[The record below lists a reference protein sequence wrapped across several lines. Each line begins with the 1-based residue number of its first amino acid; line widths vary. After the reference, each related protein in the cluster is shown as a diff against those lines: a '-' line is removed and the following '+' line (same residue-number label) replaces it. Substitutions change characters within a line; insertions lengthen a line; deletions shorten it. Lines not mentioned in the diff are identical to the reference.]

1 MLERDICVAA
11 SERTDPAVRA
21 AFLDEACAGDTAL
34 RARIEQL
41 LQAVPDSA
49 LGAPAAPTP
58 YAGEGV
64 TRTLV
69 PRADEPE
76 YAETKAPDEGDSDV
90 DLKTLLAPS
99 QEEGSIGRLDHY
111 EVLGVIGRGGM
122 GVVLKAHDT
131 KLRRVVAIKLLAPAL
146 AAVGTARRR
155 FAREAQSAAAV
166 RDEYVVKIHAVC
178 EDAAVPYLVMEFIS
192 GITLEDR
199 IRAGGP
205 VETREAVRIGMQSA
219 RGLAAAHAQGLVHRD
234 VKPGNILL
242 EDGVGRVKLTDFG
255 LARAAD
261 DASISRSGVI
271 AGTPMYMSPE
281 QAKGDQIDLRSD
293 LFSLGSVLYTL
304 CTGRPAFRAA
314 NTVAVLQRV
323 CDDTPRP
330 IREVNPDVPKWL
342 CAVVEKLLAKDPAE
356 RIETAAEVADLLA
369 RYLAHLEDPDRVP
382 PPPAVRG
389 VRVGV
394 RRRLRRPAIALL
406 AAVAIAALGVA
417 GYRAF
422 RPADKASVDQ
432 TAPVM
437 NPLPDWKPPTSEE
450 LASRASPL
458 DGRKRDHISA
468 ELLALAGSGDPAAA
482 PLELVAVLG
491 DARFRLPK
499 AGLASWMATDREGKF
514 LAVPNANAVALFD
527 AQTGQLLRT
536 LTGHKSRVYAVA
548 FSRDGKYLAGGNRDG
563 DHTVM
568 VWDLKTGDVTATLKG
583 HAGNLWS
590 VVFSPDGKRLF
601 SAGSDEVKVWDLKTG
616 QVSRTLEA
624 KADRFWQFGLS
635 PDGKKLVCGDQ
646 PSKTARVFDADTGE
660 VLASLRGHATD
671 VLAAAFSADGKLLA
685 TGSDTELLLWD
696 AEKLELVK
704 KIDTPGGWLAFD
716 PDGNTLLTAKH
727 DQNGADRNH
736 VVTRWDLKTFE
747 GKPLPSLSKR
757 AGFTGYQLSRDGKS
771 LYSLVMDGSL
781 VASGRDTELSVRAY
795 DAATGKELFPRQG
808 HDSEVWAVAVSPDGR
823 SIASGGADGTLRLW
837 DLAGW
842 KASDPQPSARALNG
856 HTATVYSVAFS
867 PDGKLVAS
875 GSQDGTIRLW
885 EVATGETVRSLQGET
900 SKNASDVAFS
910 ADGKLV
916 AAGEGDGSVRLWDVA
931 TGEEQSPFRWHT
943 QHVNSLAFSPDNRFL
958 ASAGLNDRKV
968 YVTDLRTMQRL
979 HTLGAPGDQPG
990 RAEMKVAFGADGRT
1004 LAYGGWDDTVRL
1016 WDVVEKKETV
1026 LTGGGPNL
1034 DGLAVDPTG
1043 RFVAVTR
1050 GGAVRFWDRKSPTR
1064 SLVIGP
1070 GPFGS
1075 TARHVAF
1082 TPEGRYVVVAGFNGT
1097 VSLLRTPAPP
1107 SPYEPAPPRKMPD
1120 PTELAKRPAAAD
1132 ALQQENLPPG
1142 MVAMLGVSRF
1152 RLPKAG
1158 QNSWMA
1164 QDREGKFLAVPN
1176 ADVVAVFDARTGE
1189 LVRTLTGTGRMY
1201 AVAFSPDGK
1210 SLAGGNLNGAWEDQA
1225 KSSSIRVWDLST
1237 GEVSATIASDAG
1249 WTWSLAYSPDGKRLV
1264 GTGDKGLRAWDLAT
1278 GKVAHSFPGGYA
1290 WQLGLSPDGKRA
1302 ALSEHESKT
1311 VRVVNPES
1319 GEQIG
1324 TLEGFTDAARTAAFS
1339 PDGKWLATSSDK
1351 ELMLWDAE
1359 KLELVKKL
1367 DAAGVWLAF
1376 DPDGKTLLT
1385 AKHDQNGPD
1394 RNHVV
1399 TRWDLTTFEGKPLP
1413 SLSNSPGWTCFHL
1426 SPDGKT
1432 LYSNIAHPPGDQGE
1446 RVVRAYDAATGKELF
1461 PRQGHTGQV
1470 WSVAASPDGKRLASA
1485 GEDGTVRVWDLASG
1499 KQLHAIAR
1507 PGPAYSVAFSPDG
1520 KTLVAHWNNGSVIL
1534 FEAATGA
1541 EVRQLNGGGF
1551 SAHGGRQLPFSPD
1564 GALLAAGAADG
1575 LVRVWDVSS
1584 GTLRRTFSAGS
1595 GMALAVAFSPD
1606 GKVVATGT
1614 QGGTVS
1620 LWDVTSGWQVGTLP
1634 QQLGP
1639 VMCMG
1644 FHPDGRSVAVAGHW
1658 RGDFIGPD
1666 NPMYGFTPNTGPNKG
1681 QTGQYASRTYS
1692 WQLQAGQQYRFA
1704 MTSLD
1709 EKLAPLLVVDEAG
1722 DGKQLHSSH
1731 GVSTGGRSRAEIT
1744 LKPTK
1749 AVTCKVI
1756 ACAESGQG
1764 WFDLTIHRGE
1774 TSVDWMGVGYVPVYD
1789 LATGKET
1796 HRLAGHDSG
1805 VNAVVWRADGQ
1816 VLVTS
1821 GDDGTLRMW
1830 NLGVTAPVGGQ
1841 VRVQQSGM
1849 VSATLTPEGRYAA
1862 ATSPDGTIPIIRLPA
1877 PPLPYD
1883 PGPARPVPDPKELA
1897 SRPAAADALK
1907 RENIPKD
1914 LLMRA
1919 GDGDPGRVPPEVVAI
1934 LGDARFR
1941 LPKAGQNSWI
1951 AQDREGKFLAV
1962 PNADT
1967 VAVFDTKTGGL
1978 VRTLTGTGRLY
1989 AVAFSPDGKSLA
2001 GCGWDGDRTVMVW
2014 DLKTGDVTATLKGHA
2029 ADLFA
2034 LAYSPDG
2041 KRLVSAGS
2049 DGVKVWDLKT
2059 GVAVRTLAA
2068 GANRFWQLGLSPDG
2082 KRIACGD
2089 LATRTVKVFDAES
2102 GEVLGNLLGHTDDI
2116 LAAAYSSDGK
2126 LLATGSDKE
2135 LLLWDAEKLDQVK
2148 KIDTPAGWLAFATD
2162 GKTLLTARHDH
2173 NGPDHNH
2180 VVTRWDLQTF
2190 EGRPLPALSTRAG
2203 WPVYRLSPDGKT
2215 LYTLLAHGPKGDE
2228 YEARIRAYDAA
2239 TGKDLFPPQGHTGY
2253 VRSVAYSPDGKRIA
2267 SVAADL
2273 GIRLWD
2279 VATGKPERV
2288 LPHEHEFWSVAFSAD
2303 GKRIAAGDSDGTVVL
2318 YDATTGAKLRTLPG
2332 SKSQVRAVAFSPDGS
2347 LVAGTTFA
2355 GVVSVWEVATGGLR
2369 HALSG
2374 PGSSNAWCWT
2384 VAFSPDGK
2392 TLATGWGAGAVLL
2405 FDVTT
2410 GWEVAHLRV
2419 GVGEVRWLGFHPN
2432 GRSLGVVGNNRSP
2445 NNNEIL
2451 PGKGITFGV
2460 WDLAT
2465 RKEIRRMVVP
2475 GSNQGHIGGAWRTDG
2490 LLMASC
2496 DGTDGTVRLWSTDG
2510 KPERDQVIRLFP
2522 PNSYYLHGLA
2532 MSPEGRHLATANP
2545 DGTLTILRLAK
2556 PGEVFEP
2563 KPPPLVM
2570 ALPGHTGK
2578 VESVAYSTDGKLLAS
2593 GGEEDVRIWDAKSG
2607 ALKHALPVQGK
2618 GKRFLALAFSPDG
2631 KFVLTAPH
2639 DRPMS
2644 EKNNP
2649 IAIWEAETG
2658 KPAGTLEG
2666 HTGAVLQISFS
2677 PDGKTLVSAGHDKT
2691 IRVWDFEK
2699 RAEVRAIPSPGGDW
2713 IRSVVVSATG
2723 KLAVGSNDIYLL
2735 DLEGKLLAKIPWGT
2749 NPAVLSF
2756 SPDGQLLAAM
2766 NYTKGLVNVW
2776 ESTTG
2781 KLVRSWQAHDGRING
2796 VAFSRDGRL
2805 LATPGSDRAVR
2816 LWDVATGRQLAELPH
2831 DGEAYALA
2839 FSPDGKTLATTGIDD
2854 RVVKVWDVAG
2864 FLPSPGPP

>member
-1 MLERDICVAA
+1 M
-11 SERTDPAVRA
+11 
-21 AFLDEACAGDTAL
+21 
-34 RARIEQL
+34 
-41 LQAVPDSA
+41 
-49 LGAPAAPTP
+49 
-58 YAGEGV
+58 
-64 TRTLV
+64 V

-76 YAETKAPDEGDSDV
+76 YAETKAPDEGDWDV

-205 VETREAVRIGMQSA
+205 VETRELVRIGMQSA

-356 RIETAAEVADLLA
+356 RIESAAEVADLLA

-394 RRRLRRPAIALL
+394 RRRLRRPAFALL

-422 RPADKASVDQ
+422 RPADKASVNQ

-437 NPLPDWKPPTSEE
+437 NPLPDWKPPTPEE
-450 LASRASPL
+450 LAARTSPL
-458 DGRKRDHISA
+458 DGRKRDQITVG
-468 ELLALAGSGDPAAA
+468 LLALAGGGDPAAA

-499 AGLASWMATDREGKF
+499 GTETAWIAQDREGKW
-514 LAVPNANAVALFD
+514 LAIPHSDSVSVFD
-527 AQTGQLLRT
+527 ARTGELVRT
-536 LTGHKSRVYAVA
+536 LTGAGRMFAVA
-548 FSRDGKYLAGGNRDG
+548 FSPDGEFLAGGNDG
-563 DHTVM
+563 QKKGDEQ
-568 VWDLKTGDVTATLKG
+568 KT
-583 HAGNLWS
+583 S
-590 VVFSPDGKRLF
+590 VL
-601 SAGSDEVKVWDLKTG
+601 KVWDLKTG
-616 QVSRTLEA
+616 KVTLAVDSGIGGLFGAKFSRDGKRLFASGPGGVQMWDLTGKLVRTFEA
-624 KADRFWQFGLS
+624 SDKTAEKFRLALS
-635 PDGKKLVCGDQ
+635 PDGKRVVCNDTPKTLKVWEIEGDN
-646 PSKTARVFDADTGE
+646 PPVTLGGYTSDPMN
-660 VLASLRGHATD
+660 
-671 VLAAAFSADGKLLA
+671 AAYSPDGKLLA
-685 TGSDTELLLWD
+685 TGSEKELLLWD
-696 AEKLELVK
+696 TEKHELVK
-704 KIDTPGGWLAFD
+704 KIDTAAGWLAFA
-716 PDGNTLLTAKH
+716 PDGKTILTARH
-727 DQNGADRNH
+727 LPGRPLASD
-736 VVTRWDLKTFE
+736 VVTRWDLTNYGRKDLP
-747 GKPLPSLSKR
+747 PLTRLS
-757 AGFTGYQLSRDGKS
+757 GYPLYHLSPDGKT
-771 LYSLVMDGSL
+771 LYSHVNKGPESEAHIR
-781 VASGRDTELSVRAY
+781 VY
-795 DAATGKELFPRQG
+795 DAVTGKELFPRQG

-842 KASDPQPSARALNG
+842 KASDPQPSVRALNG

-1097 VSLLRTPAPP
+1097 VSILRTPAPP
-1107 SPYEPAPPRKMPD
+1107 SPYEPAPPRKLPD
-1120 PTELAKRPAAAD
+1120 AAELAKRPSPLD
-1132 ALQQENLPPG
+1132 TLKQDNLPPG
-1142 MVAMLGVSRF
+1142 IVAMLGVSRF
-1152 RLPKAG
+1152 RLPKVGVNA
-1158 QNSWMA
+1158 WMA

-1210 SLAGGNLNGAWEDQA
+1210 SLAGGNWIGAWQDQA
-1225 KSSSIRVWDLST
+1225 KTSSIRVWDLST
-1237 GEVSATIASDAG
+1237 GEVTATIASDAG

-1278 GKVAHSFPGGYA
+1278 GKVAHSFPGGHA

-1485 GEDGTVRVWDLASG
+1485 GEDGTVRIWDLASG
-1499 KQLHAIAR
+1499 KQLHAIAW

-1534 FEAATGA
+1534 FEAASGA
-1541 EVRQLNGGGF
+1541 EVRQLNGGNF
-1551 SAHGGRQLPFSPD
+1551 LAYSGRQMPFSPD
-1564 GALLAAGAADG
+1564 GTLLAAAGADG

-1620 LWDVTSGWQVGTLP
+1620 LWDVTSGWQVGTIP
-1634 QQLGP
+1634 QLRGP
-1639 VMCMG
+1639 VMGVG
-1644 FHPDGRSVAVAGHW
+1644 FHPDGRSVAIAGHW
-1658 RGDFIGPD
+1658 RGDTLGPD
-1666 NPMYGFTPNTGPNKG
+1666 NPMYGFTPTAGPNKG

-1756 ACAESGQG
+1756 VCAESGQG

-1877 PPLPYD
+1877 PPPPYD

-1919 GDGDPGRVPPEVVAI
+1919 GDGDPGRVPPEVVAV

-1951 AQDREGKFLAV
+1951 AQDREGKLLAV
-1962 PNADT
+1962 PNADV
-1967 VAVFDTKTGGL
+1967 VAIFDARTGEL
-1978 VRTLTGTGRLY
+1978 IRTLTGHSGRVY
-1989 AVAFSPDGKSLA
+1989 AVAFSPDGKFLA
-2001 GCGWDGDRTVMVW
+2001 AGNWPEKDKTSSIKVW
-2014 DLKTGDVTATLKGHA
+2014 NLTTGEVTATFSSGLGGCWCVE
-2029 ADLFA
+2029 F
-2034 LAYSPDG
+2034 SRDG
-2041 KRLVSAGS
+2041 KRLFGWVQGR
-2049 DGVKVWDLKT
+2049 GVEMWDLATEKL
-2059 GVAVRTLAA
+2059 VRTFEVKAEA
-2068 GANRFWQLGLSPDG
+2068 GGFYHLGLSPDG
-2082 KRIACGD
+2082 KRIVCNDTPTTAKVWEIEGD
-2089 LATRTVKVFDAES
+2089 NPPVT
-2102 GEVLGNLLGHTDDI
+2102 LGDHKSVPMY
-2116 LAAAYSSDGK
+2116 AAYSRDGK
-2126 LLATGSDKE
+2126 LLATGNDAE
-2135 LLLWDAEKLDQVK
+2135 LLLWDAEKLELLK
-2148 KIDTPAGWLAFATD
+2148 KIDTPAGWLAFEPD
-2162 GKTLLTARHDH
+2162 GKTLLTAKHDQ
-2173 NGPDHNH
+2173 NGADRNH
-2180 VVTRWDLQTF
+2180 VVTRWDLKTF
-2190 EGRPLPALSTRAG
+2190 EGKPLPSLSKLAG
-2203 WPVYRLSPDGKT
+2203 WTVFHLSPDGKT
-2215 LYTLLAHGPKGDE
+2215 LYSNVVADGPLGYGE
-2228 YEARIRAYDAA
+2228 QRIRVHDAA
-2239 TGKDLFPPQGHTGY
+2239 TGKELFPQRGHTGQIW
-2253 VRSVAYSPDGKRIA
+2253 SVAFSPNGKLLA
-2267 SVAADL
+2267 SVSSDP

-2279 VATGKPERV
+2279 MATGKAERE
-2288 LPHEHEFWSVAFSAD
+2288 LSNERGFWSVAFSAD
-2303 GKRIAAGDSDGTVVL
+2303 GKRIAGGDSDGTVVL
-2318 YDATTGAKLRTLPG
+2318 YDTTTGEKVRSLTG

-2355 GVVSVWEVATGGLR
+2355 GVVSVWEVATGRLR
-2369 HALSG
+2369 HTL
-2374 PGSSNAWCWT
+2374 PGRGGSNTWSWSL
-2384 VAFSPDGK
+2384 AFSPDGK
-2392 TLATGWGAGAVLL
+2392 TLATGWSLGEVIL

-2419 GVGEVRWLGFHPN
+2419 GVRDVRWLGFHSD
-2432 GRSLGVVGNNRSP
+2432 GRSLGAVGTSRTFGDDDTGA
-2445 NNNEIL
+2445 
-2451 PGKGITFGV
+2451 GKLTYGV

-2465 RKEIRRMVVP
+2465 RKEIRRMVAP
-2475 GSNQGHIGGAWRTDG
+2475 GRATGRVVGAPTSQEHGHIGGAWRADG

-2496 DGTDGTVRLWSTDG
+2496 GATDGTVHLWSTDG
-2510 KPERDQVIRLFP
+2510 KPDRDQVIRLYP
-2522 PNSYYLHGLA
+2522 PKTDYLHGLA

-2545 DGTLTILRLAK
+2545 DGTVTILRLAK

-2563 KPPPLVM
+2563 KPPPLVR
-2570 ALPGHTGK
+2570 ALAGHTGK
-2578 VESVAYSTDGKLLAS
+2578 VEGVAYSPDGKLLAS

-2639 DRPMS
+2639 DLPQG
-2644 EKNNP
+2644 EKKNP
-2649 IAIWEAETG
+2649 IAIWEVETG

-2666 HTGAVLQISFS
+2666 HTGAVFQISFS

-2691 IRVWDFEK
+2691 IHVWDFEK

-2735 DLEGKLLAKIPWGT
+2735 DLEGKQLFTTIPWGT

-2781 KLVRSWQAHDGRING
+2781 KLVRSWQAHNGRING